1 MLSWAW
7 SNVVS
12 NKMTTKFP
20 ALIDCH
26 VHFREP
32 GLEHKA
38 DMASEGLAAFH
49 GGIRTV
55 CEMPNTNPAT
65 NSIAALTD
73 KVERAKRIADKCDIR
88 FYFGATTSQHV
99 AELEAL
105 WTKPEHEALKKRCSG
120 LKLYLDNST
129 GNMKADE
136 SVVEEA
142 FVVCGRLRIP
152 LVAHCECSCINNEAA
167 DAHPATTVEAHS
179 KRRPEASEVTSIR
192 NAIALAEKHSTLLH
206 VAHLSTA
213 GGLELVRDAKKRSM
227 PVTCE
232 VTPHHLFLTTADYPE
247 LQSRIKV
254 NPPIRTHEK
263 EHLWVGLLDGTIDCV
278 ATDHAP
284 HLMEEKALGPEAP
297 SGMPGVEVVLP
308 LMISVVAGHWPHPT
322 APPPACLASAEG
334 GIAGLSFEDL
344 KRLMFTNPNRI
355 FSLGCDA
362 ADVMEVTTDGE
373 SILRNEEMHSK
384 CKWTPYHDW
393 KVKGAWRRI

>member
-1 MLSWAW
+1 
-7 SNVVS
+7 
-12 NKMTTKFP
+12 MTATTAKYP

-38 DMASEGLAAFH
+38 DMATEGTAAYH

-55 CEMPNTNPAT
+55 CEMPNTNPGT
-65 NSIAALTD
+65 HTVAALAD

-88 FYFGATTSQHV
+88 FYFGAVASAHV

-105 WTKPEHEALKKRCSG
+105 WTKPEHAELKKRCSG

-142 FVVCGRLRIP
+142 FALCGRLRIP

-167 DAHPATTVEAHS
+167 EANPPTTVEAHS
-179 KRRPEASEVTSIR
+179 KRRPESSEVKSIKT
-192 NAIALAEKHSTLLH
+192 AIALAEKYGTVFH

-213 GGLELVRDAKKRSM
+213 GGLDLVREGRKKGM
-227 PVTCE
+227 PITCE

-247 LQSRIKV
+247 MQSRIKV

-263 EHLWVGLLDGTIDCV
+263 EHLWVGLVDGTIDCI

-284 HLMEEKALGPEAP
+284 HLMSEKALGPEAP
-297 SGMPGVEVVLP
+297 SGMPGVEVILP
-308 LMISVVAGHWPHPT
+308 LMISIVAGHWPHPT
-322 APPPACLASAEG
+322 APPPACLLQKDGSL
-334 GIAGLSFEDL
+334 AGLTFADL
-344 KRLMFTNPNRI
+344 KRMMFDNPNRI
-355 FSLGCDA
+355 FGLGCDA
-362 ADVMEVTTDGE
+362 AEAIEVTTEGE
-373 SILRNEEMHSK
+373 RVIRNEEMHSK
-384 CKWTPYHDW
+384 CEWTPYHDW
-393 KVKGAWRRI
+393 KVKGAWRYL